1 MSRHHLEHGAIL
13 QASESI
19 SFCRMCPALCGIKV
33 TVEDGVV
40 TRVSG
45 DADHPLSRGYV
56 CPKGRKMVTLTDDRL
71 RLDEPMLR
79 DSSGNLVAVDWDT
92 AISDLAARLTD
103 IQDRFGPY
111 AIGTYSGTMFDGAG
125 RMAAI
130 RFLSAIGSPSRYT
143 SATIDSVAK
152 VLIPKLMTG
161 REGLVPAVDFETTT
175 LLLVIGENMVVS
187 HGGFSYFP
195 DPIRYLRSIARRGQ
209 VWVFDPR
216 RTETARLA
224 TRHLSTRP
232 GTDFAFLAYLVREL
246 LIDGA
251 DHAYLARHARHLEH
265 LRDAVHRFDLQT
277 TCDLTGLPAA
287 DLEALLGAV
296 RHHRRVAIVTGTGVT
311 MAATANVTEWM
322 AYALQIVTGS
332 FERPGGR
339 WFNHTAAITPSSSI
353 VPDSSGFGPGPRS
366 HPEIPRMA
374 NQYPCAVLPA
384 EIEGG
389 HLKALLVTGGNPLTA
404 FPQPARL
411 EQAFERL
418 DVLAVWDIV
427 PSATAQRATHLFPCP
442 DPMERADVIV
452 PIHLSM
458 VFAQYT
464 PPMVPARANRRPMW
478 WSLAKL
484 AQAMGLSILPGEA
497 NPDDSSDEAVCASMV
512 AGTAVAWEALRDAGG
527 RPIEFPRED
536 RWVERTVLPDG
547 RWDLAPALL
556 RDRLEPALSRPRRR
570 LVLGNRRE
578 VQHTNS
584 TLAWGGEGAPGPQ
597 AYVYLSPNDATSTG
611 VGDGDPV
618 EVRTPHGAVSGT
630 ARIDEAMAAGTVV
643 IPHGFSEPNVGQL
656 TATDVDVDPLTGMPT
671 LVGVPVAL
679 RRHTGRAGHDGEPG

>member
-1 MSRHHLEHGAIL
+1 MSHHQLEHGAML

-33 TVEDGVV
+33 TAKGGVV
-40 TRVSG
+40 TRLVG
-45 DADHPLSRGYV
+45 DPDHPLSRGYV
-56 CPKGRKMVTLTDDRL
+56 CPKGRKMVALTDDRS
-71 RLDEPMLR
+71 RLNQPMLR
-79 DSSGNLVAVDWDT
+79 GSSGHLVPVDWET
-92 AISDLAARLTD
+92 AIADLGERLTEV
-103 IQDRFGPY
+103 QDRFGPY
-111 AIGTYSGTMFDGAG
+111 AIGNYSGTMFDGAG
-125 RMAAI
+125 KWAAN
-130 RFLSAIGSPSRYT
+130 RLLNAIGSPSRYT

-152 VLIPKLMTG
+152 VLVPKLMTG

-195 DPIRYLRSIARRGQ
+195 DPIRYLRSIALRGQ

-216 RTETARLA
+216 KTETARLA
-224 TRHLSTRP
+224 TRHLSTKP
-232 GTDFAFLAYLVREL
+232 GTDFAFLAYLIREL
-246 LIDGA
+246 LVDGA
-251 DHAYLARHARHLEH
+251 DDAYLARHARNV
-265 LRDAVHRFDLQT
+265 DALQHAVRGFDVRT
-277 TCDLTGLPAA
+277 TAELTGLAA
-287 DLEALLGAV
+287 EDLEALLGVV

-339 WFNHTAAITPSSSI
+339 WFNHTAAVAPSLATRT
-353 VPDSSGFGPGPRS
+353 PDSSGFGPGPRS

-374 NQYPCAVLPA
+374 NQYPCAVMSA

-389 HLKALLVTGGNPLTA
+389 YLRALLVTGGNPLTA
-404 FPQPARL
+404 FPQPRRL
-411 EQAFERL
+411 ERAFERL
-418 DVLAVWDIV
+418 DVLAVWDV
-427 PSATAQRATHLFPCP
+427 VSSATAQRATHLFPCP
-442 DPMERADVIV
+442 DPLERADLVL

-464 PPMVPARANRRPMW
+464 PPMVPIRANRRPMW

-484 AQAMGLSILPGEA
+484 AERMGCSILPGNA
-497 NPDDSSDEAVCASMV
+497 SPDACSDEDVFASMV
-512 AGTAVAWEALRDAGG
+512 AGTAVSWEALQDAGG
-527 RPIEFPRED
+527 RPITYPRED
-536 RWVERTVLPDG
+536 RWVEQTVLPDG

-556 RDRLEPALSRPRRR
+556 LDRLGHALSRPSQH

-584 TLAWGGEGAPGPQ
+584 TLAWGEGGPQ
-597 AYVYLSPNDATSTG
+597 PYVYLSPGDAASAG
-611 VGDGDPV
+611 VGDGDAV

-630 ARIDEAMAAGTVV
+630 ARIDQALGTGTVV
-643 IPHGFSEPNVGQL
+643 IPHGFSEPNVGHL

-671 LVGVPVAL
+671 LVGVPVVVQRHPGPA
-679 RRHTGRAGHDGEPG
+679 RRGGRD

>member
-1 MSRHHLEHGAIL
+1 L

-33 TVEDGVV
+33 TVENGVV
-40 TRVSG
+40 TRLAG
-45 DADHPLSRGYV
+45 DPDHPLSRGYV
-56 CPKGRKMVTLTDDRL
+56 CPKGRKMAALTDDPVRL
-71 RLDEPMLR
+71 NEPMLR
-79 DSSGNLVAVDWDT
+79 NSSGDLVPVDWET
-92 AISDLAARLTD
+92 AIGDLAARLTEV
-103 IQDRFGPY
+103 QDRFGPY
-111 AIGTYSGTMFDGAG
+111 AIGNYTGTMFDGAG
-125 RMAAI
+125 RLAAT
-130 RFLSAIGSPSRYT
+130 RFLNTIGSPSRYT
-143 SATIDSVAK
+143 SSTIDSVAK
-152 VLIPKLMTG
+152 VLVPKLMTG

-195 DPIRYLRSIARRGQ
+195 DPIRYLRSITRRGQ

-224 TRHLSTRP
+224 TRHLSPRP

-251 DHAYLARHARHLEH
+251 DNAYLARHAQHVDALRH
-265 LRDAVHRFDLQT
+265 AVGGFDRQT
-277 TCDLTGLPAA
+277 TANLTDLPPE
-287 DLEALLGAV
+287 DLEALLGVV
-296 RHHRRVAIVTGTGVT
+296 RHHRRLAIVTGTGVT

-339 WFNHTAAITPSSSI
+339 WFNHTAAIAPLASKA
-353 VPDSSGFGPGPRS
+353 PDSSGFGPGPRS

-374 NQYPCAVLPA
+374 NQYPCAVMSE

-389 HLKALLVTGGNPLTA
+389 HLRALLVTGGNPLTA
-404 FPQPARL
+404 FPQPGRL
-411 EQAFERL
+411 ERAFAQL

-442 DPMERADVIV
+442 DPLERADLVV

-464 PPMVPARANRRPMW
+464 PPVVPRRANRRPMW

-484 AQAMGLSILPGEA
+484 AERMGLSILPGDA
-497 NPDDSSDEAVCASMV
+497 SLDACSDEDVFASMV
-512 AGTAVAWEALRDAGG
+512 AGTAVSWEALREAEG
-527 RPIEFPRED
+527 RAVEFPRQD

-547 RWDLAPALL
+547 RWDLAPAHLL
-556 RDRLEPALSRPRRR
+556 DRLDHALSRSQPQ
-570 LVLGNRRE
+570 LLLGNRRE

-584 TLAWGGEGAPGPQ
+584 TLAWGGSGGEGPRP
-597 AYVYLSPNDATSTG
+597 YVYLSASDAALSD
-611 VGDGDPV
+611 VGNGDTV
-618 EVRTPHGAVSGT
+618 EVRTPHGALSGT
-630 ARIDEAMAAGTVV
+630 ARIDQSMAPGTVV
-643 IPHGFSEPNVGQL
+643 IPHGFSEPNVGYL

-671 LVGVPVAL
+671 LVGVPVAV
-679 RRHTGRAGHDGEPG
+679 RQYPGQAGDHGESG